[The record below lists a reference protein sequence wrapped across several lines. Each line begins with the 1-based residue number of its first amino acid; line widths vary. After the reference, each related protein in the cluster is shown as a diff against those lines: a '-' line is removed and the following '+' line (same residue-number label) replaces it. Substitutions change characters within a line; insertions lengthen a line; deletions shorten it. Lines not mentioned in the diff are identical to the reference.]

1 MFTGVK
7 KKNVT
12 TSPGMF
18 SLLGTTGF
26 KAHKLQVEYDVS
38 DIKQV
43 IVII

>member
-1 MFTGVK
+1 
-7 KKNVT
+7 
-12 TSPGMF
+12 MF

-43 IVII
+43 IVIILKKYVKSN